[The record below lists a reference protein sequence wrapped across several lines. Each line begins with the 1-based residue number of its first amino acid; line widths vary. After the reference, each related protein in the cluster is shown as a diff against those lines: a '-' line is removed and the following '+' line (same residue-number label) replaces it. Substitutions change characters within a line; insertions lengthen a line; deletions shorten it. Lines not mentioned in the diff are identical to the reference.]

1 MKFFIPVLISIV
13 FFSCNQ
19 KKEEYKPVKGIQD
32 QHEVVVNEVVPS
44 SGYLYLNVQENDQK
58 YWMAV
63 SKSDIK
69 VGDKLY
75 YKQSMEMVNFK
86 SKDLDRVFEKIL
98 FVDYI
103 SKEPIKARPRTKEPH
118 THGTAK
124 AGPSEKTKKLLDSIK
139 IGTVEGTVSIEN
151 IYKNVDQYVNKDVAV
166 RGQIVKIN
174 SDIMNRNWVHL
185 MDGTHGNDRYDLTF
199 TTQETLEVGD
209 TVILKGTLAKDKE
222 FGAGYVYPVIIESAV
237 LK

>member
-1 MKFFIPVLISIV
+1 MKTIIPVLISIV

-19 KKEEYKPVKGIQD
+19 KKEEYQPVKGKQD
-32 QHEVVVNEVVPS
+32 QHEVIVKEVIPS

-63 SKSDIK
+63 SKRDIK
-69 VGDKLY
+69 VDDKLY
-75 YKQSMEMVNFK
+75 YKQSMEMIDFK
-86 SKDLDRVFEKIL
+86 SKDLDRVFDKIL

-103 SKEPIKARPRTKEPH
+103 SKEPIKDRPKTKEPH

-124 AGPSEKTKKLLDSIK
+124 SGPSERTQKLLDSIK
-139 IGTVEGTVSIEN
+139 IAPVAGTVSIEN
-151 IYKNVDQYVNKDVAV
+151 IYKNVDQYVNKEVAV

-174 SDIMNRNWVHL
+174 KDIMDRNWVHL
-185 MDGTHGNDRYDLTF
+185 MDGTHGKDRYDLTF
-199 TTQETLEVGD
+199 TTQETLKVGD
-209 TVILKGTLAKDKE
+209 TVILKGILAKDKE
-222 FGAGYVYPVIIESAV
+222 FGAGYVYPVIIEGSV